1 MKILDECLHEV
12 VDIDKMQ
19 HGFMSGRGTVDAVLD
34 LRRLTENIRAK
45 NKKLFF
51 ICWPGTGFWSGAKGS
66 CSFCFEAEGCSRIF
80 SRWGYVS
87 L

>member
-34 LRRLTENIRAK
+34 LRRLTENIGAK

-51 ICWPGTGFWSGAKGS
+51 IC
-66 CSFCFEAEGCSRIF
+66 
-80 SRWGYVS
+80 
-87 L
+87 